1 MFLTHGL
8 VGGRAA
14 RRETSFVMFS
24 AGNEKEPFLLAA
36 RRWPLVRVRGSMSFF
51 RAVRLHSHALIA
63 LDSSL
68 HTSLRAPAQA

>member
-8 VGGRAA
+8 VGGRAP
-14 RRETSFVMFS
+14 RRETFVMFS
-24 AGNEKEPFLLAA
+24 AGTEKEPFLLAA
-36 RRWPLVRVRGSMSFF
+36 GRWPLVRVWGSMSFF